1 MVALITL
8 GHGSRHGDAPRGV
21 DTLAAA
27 AGDLLRVPAH
37 AAYLDLN
44 EPLLIDA
51 ARALAA
57 THHHAVVVPLLFTR
71 AYHSRVDVPSAVA
84 EAHAASGLNLTLAHG
99 LGVGQDMAQLL
110 AWRVRR
116 DAPTDADIALYS
128 VGTSCDDANRSVANL
143 ADDVA
148 ELTGRRVWAVA
159 ATRGTTIGDVA
170 AQSNKLH
177 ILPLFVTSGLLLDK
191 VDIRAPHVTVSPPLG
206 SDLAGI
212 VAARYRDCVPV
223 PA

>member
-27 AGDLLRVPAH
+27 AGDLLGVPAH

-84 EAHAASGLNLTLAHG
+84 EA
-99 LGVGQDMAQLL
+99 VD
-110 AWRVRR
+110 RKCRR
-116 DAPTDADIALYS
+116 D
-128 VGTSCDDANRSVANL
+128 
-143 ADDVA
+143 
-148 ELTGRRVWAVA
+148 RR
-159 ATRGTTIGDVA
+159 
-170 AQSNKLH
+170 LMMC
-177 ILPLFVTSGLLLDK
+177 LSGQGWMEDEN
-191 VDIRAPHVTVSPPLG
+191 
-206 SDLAGI
+206 
-212 VAARYRDCVPV
+212 C
-223 PA
+223 

>member
-51 ARALAA
+51 ACALAA

-84 EAHAASGLNLTLAHG
+84 EAHAASGLNLTLAHVGCG
-99 LGVGQDMAQLL
+99 LSPRRAASPLATLL
-110 AWRVRR
+110 RR
-116 DAPTDADIALYS
+116 
-128 VGTSCDDANRSVANL
+128 
-143 ADDVA
+143 
-148 ELTGRRVWAVA
+148 
-159 ATRGTTIGDVA
+159 ATNCIFFRC
-170 AQSNKLH
+170 L
-177 ILPLFVTSGLLLDK
+177 
-191 VDIRAPHVTVSPPLG
+191 
-206 SDLAGI
+206 
-212 VAARYRDCVPV
+212 
-223 PA
+223 